1 MPGSSCVDLR
11 FESPTGVVAES
22 RVTSATS
29 AASDSDTSSGTV
41 ATPSDVTVTV
51 SARPRFAAAPRATGS
66 DSATVSVCVS
76 VYVPGCHLQLSEYMG
91 KYLLLCLFS
100 VAFSAL
106 TLLVGRQEGHPAHK
120 KLEWWSAG
128 VVIYLERGADLHMA
142 QLKPLPLTVSCFS
155 KIQIGLPFWYRLTRV
170 VLDKGLLNGCFPDL
184 TRSVAFSAL
193 TLLVEG
199 HPAGKNLSDGA
210 SLNAHVYVF
219 RSMCL

>member
-1 MPGSSCVDLR
+1 
-11 FESPTGVVAES
+11 
-22 RVTSATS
+22 
-29 AASDSDTSSGTV
+29 
-41 ATPSDVTVTV
+41 
-51 SARPRFAAAPRATGS
+51 
-66 DSATVSVCVS
+66 
-76 VYVPGCHLQLSEYMG
+76 MG

-106 TLLVGRQEGHPAHK
+106 TLLVGRREGHPAHK

-199 HPAGKNLSDGA
+199 HPAGKNLSGGG
-210 SLNAHVYVF
+210 SLNAHVCVF

>member
-1 MPGSSCVDLR
+1 MNHYPTPILTLFERMPGSSCVDLR

-51 SARPRFAAAPRATGS
+51 SARPRSAAAPRATGS
-66 DSATVSVCVS
+66 DSATVSVCLSVCLS

-106 TLLVGRQEGHPAHK
+106 TLLV
-120 KLEWWSAG
+120 
-128 VVIYLERGADLHMA
+128 
-142 QLKPLPLTVSCFS
+142 
-155 KIQIGLPFWYRLTRV
+155 
-170 VLDKGLLNGCFPDL
+170 
-184 TRSVAFSAL
+184 
-193 TLLVEG
+193 EG
-199 HPAGKNLSDGA
+199 HPAGKNLSGGG
-210 SLNAHVYVF
+210 SLNAHVCVF